1 MEIQVYRV
9 SIYVI
14 GIKLDCKCVYAVFMH
29 VLVYI
34 YAECNGPDG
43 VKSAEKYRKIPGKYG
58 F

>member
-1 MEIQVYRV
+1 MCLC
-9 SIYVI
+9 S
-14 GIKLDCKCVYAVFMH
+14 VYAVFMH